1 MSTIIK
7 TSRINRG
14 SNVKQLIKE
23 FAPVVGL
30 DLATDI
36 ITHLNGA
43 ALEYI
48 YFRYISMQGRSDI

>member
-1 MSTIIK
+1 MAIIK

-23 FAPVVGL
+23 FAPVVGY
-30 DLATDI
+30 DMAKNI
-36 ITHLNGA
+36 IENLNGA

-48 YFRYISMQGRSDI
+48 YFMYISRQGMS